1 MERRVTSSQA
11 SVCVIIAARNA
22 AATIARAIGSALC
35 EPQVGEV
42 LVVDDGSGDDTAEV
56 SLAADDGSGRLRIL
70 RLETNQGPAFAR
82 NHAIAHST
90 APLIAILDADDF
102 FLPGRFD
109 MLLAGADW
117 DFVADNIVF
126 IDARDARKPHVP
138 AFAAEPRFLDL
149 ASFVEGNISRRGAGR
164 GEIGFLK
171 PVMRRS
177 FLDAQRLRYREELR
191 LGEDYDLY
199 ARALAR
205 NARYKVVHACG
216 YGAVVRHDSL
226 SGQHRTIDLKRLYE
240 ADRDLLQSGDLPARA
255 RHAIAQHERHIRGR
269 FELRRFLDE
278 KRESGLAAAALRA
291 LTRPDALPAIAGG
304 IAGDKYAAFRN
315 RERRVTDN
323 VPPPPRYLLAARPI
337 AQK

>member
-1 MERRVTSSQA
+1 MTSSQA
-11 SVCVIIAARNA
+11 SVCVIIAAKNA
-22 AATIARAIGSALC
+22 AATIARAIGSALR

-42 LVVDDGSGDDTAEV
+42 LVVDDGSSDDTAEV

-90 APLIAILDADDF
+90 APMIAILDADDF

-109 MLLAGADW
+109 MLLSGADW

-126 IDARDARKPHVP
+126 IDARDAHRNQQVP
-138 AFAAEPRFLDL
+138 VFAAEPRFLDL
-149 ASFVEGNISRRGAGR
+149 TAFVEGNISRRGAAR

-205 NARYKVVHACG
+205 SARYKVVHNCG

-226 SGQHRTIDLKRLYE
+226 SGQHRTLDLQRLYE
-240 ADRDLLQSGDLPARA
+240 ADRALLQSGDLPPRA
-255 RHAIAQHERHIRGR
+255 RRAIAQHERHIRGR

-278 KRESGLAAAALRA
+278 KRERGLAVAALRA
-291 LTRPDALPAIAGG
+291 LTRPDALPAIASG
-304 IAGDKYAAFRN
+304 IAGDKYDAFKARKQQ
-315 RERRVTDN
+315 EADN
-323 VPPPPRYLLAARPI
+323 APPPQRYLLAARPI
-337 AQK
+337 VQK